1 MRALL
6 TTAAMA
12 ALLLASTAQARPK
25 GVEHL
30 TPYSRTADGIT
41 GPVDLSPTEMKA
53 AGVRFPL
60 RVAADVPAF
69 KADIGTFPARI
80 LQVTRPMNPVLL
92 NHNRLCG
99 APVRWIVVYRFGKT
113 SLGMSVFSS
122 KAQPVSDDS
131 PGLCGTFNY
140 DR

>member
-6 TTAAMA
+6 TAAAA
-12 ALLLASTAQARPK
+12 ALLLAPAAGARPK

-30 TPYSRTADGIT
+30 TPYSHTAEGIT
-41 GPVDLSPTEMKA
+41 GPVDLSPTEMMA

-69 KADIGTFPARI
+69 KADTGTYPARI
-80 LQVTRPMNPVLL
+80 LKVTRPMNPVLL
-92 NHNRLCG
+92 NQNRLCG
-99 APVRWIVVYRFGKT
+99 GPVRWIVVYRFGKT

-122 KAQPVSDDS
+122 EAQPVSDDS